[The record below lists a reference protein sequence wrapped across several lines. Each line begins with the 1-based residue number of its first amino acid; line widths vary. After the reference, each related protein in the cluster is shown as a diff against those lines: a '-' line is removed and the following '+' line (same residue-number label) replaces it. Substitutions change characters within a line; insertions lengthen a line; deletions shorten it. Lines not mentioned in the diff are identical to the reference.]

1 MKGTD
6 NQPQWDAKRLIQ
18 EYAKLAKLISH
29 YKEKSF
35 GDIAW
40 SNQIRI
46 KRIASVLSAFM
57 GLRHMEENPLRFIS
71 SVFDGWHYDH
81 ILHKSPLSKEDCVKL
96 KSLLYKATID
106 DKKIAF
112 LINKF
117 HIRKIDREQMLNNFI
132 DFRIASEELLK
143 QFGGVLEAS
152 EGGYLSIYAVQGL
165 YFPNIIYCN
174 SKVDDMIVL
183 LLGDKFKKSFSEEE
197 LIADYGYPKETDD
210 ELFEWDCDNF

>member
-1 MKGTD
+1 MKRTD

-18 EYAKLAKLISH
+18 EYVKLASLIRH

-35 GDIAW
+35 DEIAW

-57 GLRHMEENPLRFIS
+57 GFGHTDENPLSLIS
-71 SVFDGWHYDH
+71 SVFGRWHYDL
-81 ILHKSPLSKEDCVKL
+81 IIEKSRLRKEDILKL
-96 KSLLYKATID
+96 KFMLYNATID

-117 HIRKIDREQMLNNFI
+117 HIRQIDREQMLNNFI

-143 QFGGVLEAS
+143 HFGGVLEACQ
-152 EGGYLSIYAVQGL
+152 GGYLSIYAVQGL
-165 YFPNIIYCN
+165 YFPNLVDSN
-174 SKVDDMIVL
+174 SKVDDMIVI
-183 LLGDKFKKSFSEEE
+183 LLGDKFKQSFSEEK
-197 LIADYGYPKETDD
+197 LKADYGYPKETDD